1 MLDSRWFF
9 FGKDFP
15 SSKRE
20 YPSIGYNIYRTKDDQ
35 LVAFGFYETN
45 FWDDFCHEIGCEELC
60 GMLKNTKE
68 ENPEGYAKIQE
79 VAASKTHDEWGEW
92 NSAGKHPIT
101 PIFSKT
107 DAVEYALENS
117 PGLLEYVDYPRI
129 GTVLQTNTPHVIG
142 EVRAD
147 LSEAREPELLGES
160 SAKVL
165 RELGL
170 SDAKIADLE
179 EKGSI
184 VVG

>member
-1 MLDSRWFF
+1 MCIRDR
-9 FGKDFP
+9 
-15 SSKRE
+15 
-20 YPSIGYNIYRTKDDQ
+20 
-35 LVAFGFYETN
+35 
-45 FWDDFCHEIGCEELC
+45 
-60 GMLKNTKE
+60 
-68 ENPEGYAKIQE
+68 
-79 VAASKTHDEWGEW
+79 SKTHDEWGEW

-170 SDAKIADLE
+170 SDAKIAELE